1 MATEVEAKFRAI
13 GEGPLRRLEATAR
26 LGEAELGE
34 PRSIDEVDTY
44 LDTWR
49 GALGVARWA
58 CRLRRRG
65 DRVIVSLK
73 GPAEA
78 GSAGWLHRRPEV
90 EGPATDSLDPR
101 RWPPSPA
108 RDLVDALRA
117 GDPLVE
123 RLTLR
128 QRRVERSVRAADRA
142 VGVLTLDHVHVE
154 HDGRAVGEMHVVELE
169 LAAGAPPEHEEL
181 LGRLADALAAE
192 PGLEPEGRS
201 KLEHALEL
209 IGAA

>member
-1 MATEVEAKFRAI
+1 MATEVEAKFRAD
-13 GEGPLRRLEATAR
+13 GEDPLRRLESAAR

-34 PRSIDEVDTY
+34 ARSIEEVDRY

-49 GALGVARWA
+49 GALEVARWA

-78 GSAGWLHRRPEV
+78 GSGGWLHRRPEL
-90 EGPATDSLDPR
+90 EGPATGALDPR
-101 RWPPSPA
+101 RWPASPA

-128 QRRVERSVRAADRA
+128 QVRVERAVRAAGRA
-142 VGVLTLDHVHVE
+142 VGVLTLDRVRIE
-154 HDGRAVGEMHVVELE
+154 HGGRAVGDLHVVELE
-169 LAAGAPPEHEEL
+169 LGSGAPPEDEEL
-181 LGRLADALAAE
+181 LRRLADALGAV

-201 KLEHALEL
+201 KLEHALER
-209 IGAA
+209 IGAT